1 MKNKHLIVVS
11 VDALVYEDLEYA
23 KTLPNFGRLIK
34 GGAIIERVKTIY
46 PSLTHPVH
54 ASIISGAPAG
64 ATGIISN
71 ARFVPDQDAP
81 WYNFLDEI
89 KCDTLLHAAKR
100 EGITTAV
107 CQWPVTAKGSGVIDY
122 LVPDVL
128 NEYSEGREEEILDVF
143 REYGT
148 TECLM
153 DIVEEGIS
161 RFGFRDEHPAVDHF
175 QIFCSAEIIKRYK
188 PNLLLTHPSFVD
200 NARHRSGIFG
210 DRVKDAIG
218 QTDLWLGQLLD
229 AVREAGIEE
238 NTDFII
244 LSDHGQLNIVRVV
257 CPNVYLADAGYIKA
271 DEDGKLLSWDAYIQ
285 SCGLSAHVYLADPD
299 DKKLYN
305 EVYELLMRLAKEG
318 IYGFERV
325 FTKDEANALYGL
337 SGDFSFVLESDGY
350 SSFGEAICRPIVRP
364 LDAADYRTG
373 KGTHGHMPEKGP
385 QPTFIGYGPS
395 FKGSTVVKEGN
406 ILNHAPTIAAILGLE
421 LRDAK
426 GKIVD
431 EILNIRKP

>member
-34 GGAIIERVKTIY
+34 VGAIIERVKTIY

-54 ASIISGAPAG
+54 ASIISGVPAG
-64 ATGIISN
+64 ATGIVSN

-107 CQWPVTAKGSGVIDY
+107 CQWPVTAKGNNVIDY
-122 LVPDVL
+122 LIPDVL

-161 RFGFRDEHPAVDHF
+161 RFGFHDEHPAIDHF

-188 PNLLLTHPSFVD
+188 PNLLLTHPSLVD

-210 DRVKDAIG
+210 DKVKDAIG
-218 QTDLWLGQLLD
+218 QTDLWLGQLID

-257 CPNVYLADAGYIKA
+257 CPNVCLADAGYIKA

-299 DKKLYN
+299 NAELYN
-305 EVYELLMRLAKEG
+305 EIHKLLNRLAQEG

-350 SSFGEAICRPIVRP
+350 SSFGESVCRPIVRP
-364 LDAADYRTG
+364 LDSADYRTG

-431 EILNIRKP
+431 EILNI

>member
-23 KTLPNFGRLIK
+23 KTLPNFGRLIEK
-34 GGAIIERVKTIY
+34 GAIIERVKTIY

-64 ATGIISN
+64 VTKIVNNATLSPGKDG
-71 ARFVPDQDAP
+71 A
-81 WYNFLDEI
+81 WYNMLDEI
-89 KCDTLLHAAKR
+89 DCDTILHAAKR
-100 EGITTAV
+100 AGLTTAV
-107 CQWPVTAKGSGVIDY
+107 CEWPVTAKGQNVIDY
-122 LVPDVL
+122 LVPDIL
-128 NEYSEGREEEILDVF
+128 NEYSTGREDEILDVF

-175 QIFCSAEIIKRYK
+175 QIFCASEIIKRHK
-188 PNLLLTHPSFVD
+188 PDLLLTHPSLVD
-200 NARHRSGIFG
+200 NARHLSGIFG
-210 DRVKDAIG
+210 ERVKPALE
-218 QTDLWLGQLLD
+218 QTDVWLGQLLD

-271 DEDGKLLSWDAYIQ
+271 DKDGKLLSCDAYIQ
-285 SCGLSAHVYLADPD
+285 SCGLSAHVYLSNPNDV
-299 DKKLYN
+299 KLYN
-305 EVYELLMRLAKEG
+305 EIHKLLNRLAQEG

-350 SSFGEAICRPIVRP
+350 SSFGEAIRRPIVRP
-364 LDAADYRTG
+364 LDSADYRTG

-431 EILNIRKP
+431 ETLNI

>member
-1 MKNKHLIVVS
+1 MKSNHLIVVS

-54 ASIISGAPAG
+54 ASIISGVPAG
-64 ATGIISN
+64 ATGIVSN

-100 EGITTAV
+100 AGLTTAV
-107 CQWPVTAKGSGVIDY
+107 CEWPVTAKGQNVIDY
-122 LVPDVL
+122 LVPDIL
-128 NEYSEGREEEILDVF
+128 SEYSTGREEEILDVF

-188 PNLLLTHPSFVD
+188 PNLLLTHPSLVD
-200 NARHRSGIFG
+200 NARHKTGIFG
-210 DRVKDAIG
+210 DGVKDAIK

-285 SCGLSAHVYLADPD
+285 SCGLSAHVYLSNPNDV
-299 DKKLYN
+299 KLYN
-305 EVYELLMRLAKEG
+305 EIHKLLNRLAQEG

-350 SSFGEAICRPIVRP
+350 SSFGEAIRRPIVRP
-364 LDAADYRTG
+364 LDSADYRTG

-385 QPTFIGYGPS
+385 QPIFMAHGPS
-395 FKGSTVVKEGN
+395 FRDGAVVGN
-406 ILNHAPTIAAILGLE
+406 AKLVDIAPTLAAVLGQVLTEADGCVLSE
-421 LRDAK
+421 LLK
-426 GKIVD
+426 
-431 EILNIRKP
+431 